1 MRGGRRF
8 GTTYGILRA
17 MSKPFA
23 MRVGE
28 ATVFAREG
36 QFTDAMAEIV
46 IGAVDGPVG
55 HAFANLM
62 GQTAGHSRMFA
73 VRDCN
78 QMARPPT
85 MMVPKVTIKDS
96 KTIELLGSVVQA
108 ATADAIVD
116 CVADG
121 TIARAIV
128 DDICMIDLI
137 WLDPQAV
144 KDPNLD
150 RKDLYRTN
158 YEATRLAISRAL
170 KGEPSAEE
178 LIANRRKIKH
188 VMFDPEA

>member
-1 MRGGRRF
+1 MPWRREEP
-8 GTTYGILRA
+8 

-28 ATVFAREG
+28 ATIFAKEG
-36 QFTDAMAEIV
+36 QFTDAMAEVV

-55 HAFANLM
+55 QAFANLM
-62 GQTAGHSRMFA
+62 GQTAGHTRMLA

-78 QMARPPT
+78 QMARPAT

-96 KTIELLGSVVQA
+96 KTIELLGGVIQA
-108 ATADAIVD
+108 ATADAVVD

-121 TIARAIV
+121 TIARALV
-128 DDICMIDLI
+128 DEVCIIDLI

-158 YEATRLAISRAL
+158 YEATRLAIARAL
-170 KGEPSAEE
+170 RGEPTADE

-188 VMFDPEA
+188 VMCEPDA

>member
-1 MRGGRRF
+1 M
-8 GTTYGILRA
+8 IEA

-28 ATVFAREG
+28 ATVFATEG

-46 IGAVDGPVG
+46 IGAVEGPVG
-55 HAFANLM
+55 QAFANLM
-62 GQTAGHSRMFA
+62 GQSAGHSRMFA

-78 QMARPPT
+78 QMARPPA

-116 CVADG
+116 CVTEG
-121 TIARAIV
+121 IIPRTLV
-128 DDICMIDLI
+128 DEICMIDLI

-158 YEATRLAISRAL
+158 YQATRLAISRAL
-170 KGEPSAEE
+170 KGEPTIEE

-188 VMFDPEA
+188 VMFDPDA

>member
-1 MRGGRRF
+1 MMIARSF
-8 GTTYGILRA
+8 ES

-46 IGAVDGPVG
+46 IGGVDGPVG

-128 DDICMIDLI
+128 DEVCIIDLV

-150 RKDLYRTN
+150 KKDLYRTN
-158 YEATRLAISRAL
+158 YEATRMAISRAL
-170 KGEPSAEE
+170 KGEPTAEE

-188 VMFDPEA
+188 VLFDPDA

>member
-1 MRGGRRF
+1 MNR
-8 GTTYGILRA
+8 
-17 MSKPFA
+17 PFA
-23 MRVGE
+23 MRMGE

-46 IGAVDGPVG
+46 IGSVDGPVG
-55 HAFANLM
+55 QAFANLM
-62 GQTAGHSRMFA
+62 GQTAGHTRMFA

-96 KTIELLGSVVQA
+96 KTIELLGGVIQA

-121 TIARAIV
+121 TIPRAIV
-128 DDICMIDLI
+128 DEICMIDLI

-144 KDPNLD
+144 RDPNLD
-150 RKDLYRTN
+150 RQDLYRTN
-158 YEATRLAISRAL
+158 YDATRLAISRAL
-170 KGEPSAEE
+170 RGEPTVEE
-178 LIANRRKIKH
+178 LIANRSKIKH
-188 VMFDPEA
+188 VMFDSNA